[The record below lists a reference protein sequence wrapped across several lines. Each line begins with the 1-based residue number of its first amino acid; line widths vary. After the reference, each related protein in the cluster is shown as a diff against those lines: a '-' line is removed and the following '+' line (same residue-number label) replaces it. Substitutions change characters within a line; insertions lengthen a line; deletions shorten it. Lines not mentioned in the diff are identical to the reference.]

1 MDVPK
6 GTTEVSVRAVLTVS
20 RVVPV
25 FVVFAAPGTAVT
37 LPTVKPALVIVVLAS
52 ALAVPC
58 GYCWLRS
65 FSLRA
70 LTV

>member
-1 MDVPK
+1 MPK

-25 FVVFAAPGTAVT
+25 LVVLAAPGTGVT
-37 LPTVKPALVIVVLAS
+37 LPTVKPALVMVVLAS

-58 GYCWLRS
+58 SYCWLS
-65 FSLRA
+65 FFSLRTFA
-70 LTV
+70 V